1 MTKYVVSGYI
11 GFDNFGD
18 EVIASIL
25 TSHLKEKGEV
35 TVISSNP
42 EKTAKLYGVQ
52 SAGMLDFI
60 KPVLKSDVLV
70 SGGGSLLQDVT
81 SLKSLIYYLA
91 IIMTAIV
98 LGKKVVIF
106 AQGFTPF
113 RTKIG
118 KFLTKFVLK
127 HCDKI
132 TVRDIGS
139 QKLLQELGIESELVS
154 DPVFGI
160 KIPPENEHKGVGVQL
175 RSFSGL
181 TDEFLKNLAQEIE
194 KRFPNEEVKL
204 ISLQDSRDVEVLK
217 KFASYGLKTKLY
229 SGLASDEIIKEIRG
243 LEYLIGM
250 RFHSSLVAAKAGV
263 KVLGIDYDI
272 KVKKLAN
279 DIGFPLI
286 EIGQEN
292 LSGSFD
298 NLINLDTKNY
308 TIPEFTFPV
317 I

>member
-1 MTKYVVSGYI
+1 MTRYVVSGYI

-52 SAGMLDFI
+52 TAGMLDFI
-60 KPVLKSDVLV
+60 KPILKSDVLV

-139 QKLLQELGIESELVS
+139 QKLLQEMGISSELVS

-160 KIPPENEHKGVGVQL
+160 KIPPENEHKGIGVQL

-204 ISLQDSRDVEVLK
+204 ISLQDSLDVEVLK

>member
-42 EKTAKLYGVQ
+42 EKTAKLYCVQ

>member
-1 MTKYVVSGYI
+1 MTRYVVSGYI